1 MELAFAPDYVGPQPG
16 SPQQVE
22 AIIAELRRLYP
33 QATCTLNYSNPLEL
47 LIATQLSAQCTDER
61 VNIVTAT
68 LFQKY
73 RNVEDFAQVS
83 QPELEQDIH
92 STGFYRN
99 KAKNIRGTC
108 QRLITT
114 YGSEVPRTMQE
125 LLTLPGVARKTAN
138 VVLGNAF
145 GIVEGFVVDTHV
157 GRLSRRLGW
166 TTNTDP
172 VKVEQDLMRII
183 PRSDWLDLS
192 HLLIFHGRAICDARR
207 PLCEQCTL
215 SQLCPSSLVTTTL
228 ATPESHSSIKD

>member
-1 MELAFAPDYVGPQPG
+1 MELVFASDYVGPQPG
-16 SPQQVE
+16 SPAQVK
-22 AIIAELRRLYP
+22 AIIAELRQLYP

-83 QPELEQDIH
+83 QQELEQDIH

-99 KAKNIRGTC
+99 KAKNIRAAC

-125 LLTLPGVARKTAN
+125 ILTLPGVARKTAN

-157 GRLSRRLGW
+157 GRLSRRFGW

-172 VKVEQDLMRII
+172 VKIEQDLMRII
-183 PRSDWLDLS
+183 PRADWLDLS
-192 HLLIFHGRAICDARR
+192 HLMIFHGRAICDARR

-215 SQLCPSSLVTTTL
+215 AQFCPSSLVK
-228 ATPESHSSIKD
+228 S